1 MGKRRWAKPLSERL
15 RQANEVR
22 DFAGITTAS
31 KGGDARSAEYQK
43 RNAKVVAAYDAC
55 ISSGMPPAT
64 AKPKIEK
71 EFEISRQVLNS
82 ILRTKK

>member
-1 MGKRRWAKPLSERL
+1 MSERV
-15 RQANEVR
+15 RDAKEVL
-22 DFAGITTAS
+22 DFAGQTTAS
-31 KGGDARSAEYQK
+31 KGGDARSAGFQE

-55 ISSGMPPAT
+55 ISSGMPPAK